1 VSAHDAGDSAHVARI
16 PAAPGTIVEAMEGK
30 PKILHAPADVGGH
43 AYGLSRAERELGFE
57 SDVVVVTSGAFGY
70 GFDRNLDAG
79 VSYPIWKRFARRAS
93 FLAHAT
99 REYDVF
105 HFNFGQTLL
114 TVRQFGHVF
123 DELAWLKRRGKTVFV
138 TYQGCDVRPK
148 TACPCRQ
155 PHCFAEDRY
164 RQPAAQRALAL
175 ADRVFYLN
183 PDLRNWLPGATFT
196 PYASVDARLID
207 AVPEPVGDEIIV
219 VHAPTD
225 VDIKGTSHVV
235 RAVETLRGEGLPV
248 RLDLVEGAARDEVLR
263 RIGNGHIL
271 VDQLLLGWYGAVAVE
286 AMAVGRPVL
295 CYVREEEPMDNPFGA
310 ELPIVRTMPETLVE
324 DLRQVVRDRELRG
337 RLGMEGRC
345 FAASRHDPR
354 EIVKTVLSSIEAS
367 LPAGAGR

>member
-1 VSAHDAGDSAHVARI
+1 MA
-16 PAAPGTIVEAMEGK
+16 GK

-57 SDVVVVTSGAFGY
+57 SDVVVVTSGPFGY

-79 VSYPIWKRFARRAS
+79 VSHPVWKRLTRRAS
-93 FLAHAT
+93 FLAHAV
-99 REYDVF
+99 RKYDVF

-114 TVRQFGHVF
+114 SVRQLGHGF
-123 DELAWLKRRGKTVFV
+123 DELGWLKRRGKTVFV

-148 TACPCRQ
+148 ASCPCRR

-175 ADRVFYLN
+175 ADGVFYLN

-196 PYASVDARLID
+196 PYASVDARRID
-207 AVPEPVGDEIIV
+207 ALPEPVGDEVVV

-225 VDIKGTSHVV
+225 VDVKGTSYVV
-235 RAVETLRGEGLPV
+235 RAVDTLRGEGLPV
-248 RLDLVEGAARDEVLR
+248 RLDLVEGVQHDDVLR
-263 RIGNGHIL
+263 RIAAGHVV
-271 VDQLLLGWYGAVAVE
+271 VDQVLLGWYGAVAVE

-295 CYVREEEPMDNPFGA
+295 CYVREDEPEDNPFGS
-310 ELPIVRTMPETLVE
+310 ELPVVRTRPETLTD
-324 DLRQVVRDRELRG
+324 DLRRVIADRDLRV
-337 RLGMEGRC
+337 RLGLEGRG

-354 EIVKTVLSSIEAS
+354 EIAKTVL
-367 LPAGAGR
+367 AGLEKPRVVAANR

>member
-1 VSAHDAGDSAHVARI
+1 MAS
-16 PAAPGTIVEAMEGK
+16 K

-43 AYGLSRAERELGFE
+43 AYGLSRAERELGYE
-57 SDVVVVTSGAFGY
+57 SDVVVVTSGPFGY

-79 VSYPIWKRFARRAS
+79 VSQPVWKRLARRAS
-93 FLAHAT
+93 FLARAT

-114 TVRQFGHVF
+114 TVRQLGHVF
-123 DELAWLKRRGKTVFV
+123 DELAWLKRRGKKIFV

-148 TACPCRQ
+148 AACPCRQ

-164 RQPAAQRALAL
+164 RQPAAHRALAL
-175 ADRVFYLN
+175 ADRIFYLN
-183 PDLRNWLPGATFT
+183 PDLHKWLPGAIFT
-196 PYASVDARLID
+196 PYASVDARRIE
-207 AVPEPVGDEIIV
+207 AVPEPVGDEIVV

-248 RLDLVEGAARDEVLR
+248 RLDLVEGARRDEVLR
-263 RIGNGHIL
+263 RIGSGHVL

-295 CYVREEEPMDNPFGA
+295 CYVREGDPKDNPFGA
-310 ELPIVRTMPETLVE
+310 ELPIMRTTPETLVK
-324 DLRQVVRDRELRG
+324 DLRQVLCDRELRG
-337 RLGMEGRC
+337 RLGGDGRR
-345 FAASRHDPR
+345 FAASQHDPR
-354 EIVKTVLSSIEAS
+354 EIAKTVLSGLEAP
-367 LPAGAGR
+367 LAAGTRS

>member
-1 VSAHDAGDSAHVARI
+1 MA
-16 PAAPGTIVEAMEGK
+16 GK

-43 AYGLSRAERELGFE
+43 AFGLSRAERELGFE
-57 SDVVVVTSGAFGY
+57 SDVVVATSGPFGY

-79 VSYPIWKRFARRAS
+79 VSHPVWKRLARRAA
-93 FLAHAT
+93 FVAHAM

-123 DELAWLKRRGKTVFV
+123 DELAWLKRRGKKVFV

-148 TACPCRQ
+148 AACPCRR

-164 RQPAAQRALAL
+164 RQPAARRVLAL

-183 PDLRNWLPGATFT
+183 PDLRHWLPGAAFT
-196 PYASVDARLID
+196 PYASVDARRIEVL
-207 AVPEPVGDEIIV
+207 PEPAGDEIVV

-235 RAVETLRGEGLPV
+235 RAIETLRGEGLPV
-248 RLDLVEGAARDEVLR
+248 RLDLVEGVKHDEVLR
-263 RIGNGHIL
+263 RLAAGHVL
-271 VDQLLLGWYGAVAVE
+271 VDQVLLGWYGAVAVE

-295 CYVREEEPMDNPFGA
+295 CYVREDEPEDNPFGS
-310 ELPIVRTMPETLVE
+310 ELPIVRTGPERLAD
-324 DLRQVVRDRELRG
+324 DLRRLVGDRDLRA
-337 RLGMEGRC
+337 RLGVDGRG

-354 EIVKTVLSSIEAS
+354 GIAKTVL
-367 LPAGAGR
+367 AGLDVPRVVGGGR